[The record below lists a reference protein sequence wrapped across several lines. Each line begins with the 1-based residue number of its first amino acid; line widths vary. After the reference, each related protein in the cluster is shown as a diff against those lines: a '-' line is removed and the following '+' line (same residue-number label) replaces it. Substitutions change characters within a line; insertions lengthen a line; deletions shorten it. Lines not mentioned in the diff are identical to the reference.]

1 MTLKPK
7 IVIYAVDSGGM
18 PKGPKYQNPQWF
30 DAVHK
35 DAAKVIV
42 VGDWPVIVETYRGL
56 GIPVEVVDHY
66 PPSEGVETVFKG
78 VPVDHANSHAEIPSN
93 WESLPWSDPNPGN
106 TTIRFVAQQFTSA
119 IVINRRHAAKIIRDE
134 LARRAAVKA

>member
-1 MTLKPK
+1 MTLKQK
-7 IVIYAVDSGGM
+7 IVVYAVDTGGM

-42 VGDWPVIVETYRGL
+42 VGNWPIVVETYRGL
-56 GIPVEVVDHY
+56 GIPVEVVVRY
-66 PPSEGVETVFKG
+66 PTPDGAQEVFKKPPE
-78 VPVDHANSHAEIPSN
+78 VSTDAFAHIPDN

-106 TTIRFVAQQFTSA
+106 MTMRFVAQQFTSA
-119 IVINRRHAAKIIRDE
+119 IVINRKHAAKIIRDE
-134 LARRAAVKA
+134 LARRGSR